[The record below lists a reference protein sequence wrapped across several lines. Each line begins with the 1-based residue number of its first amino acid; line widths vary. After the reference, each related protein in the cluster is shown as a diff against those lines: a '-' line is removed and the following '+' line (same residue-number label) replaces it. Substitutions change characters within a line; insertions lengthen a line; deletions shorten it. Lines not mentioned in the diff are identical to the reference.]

1 MVAVIQRCSKSSVT
15 VDNEIIAG
23 IESGLVVLLGVCSDD
38 SIKDVDYI
46 ANKIVSLRIFND
58 QKGKMNLSINDTSRS
73 VIIVSQFTLCANIRK
88 GSRPSFLNAAPPKI
102 GEELYKHLISSLTKS
117 GLNVQTGKFGAMM
130 DVQLV
135 NNGPAT
141 FIIDSKVWIN

>member
-1 MVAVIQRCSKSSVT
+1 MVSGIQRCSKSSVK
-15 VDNEIIAG
+15 VDNEIIAR
-23 IESGLVVLLGVCSDD
+23 IESGLIVLLGVCSDD

-73 VIIVSQFTLCANIRK
+73 VIIVSQFTLCANIKK
-88 GSRPSFLNAAPPKI
+88 GSRPSFLNAASPKI

-117 GLNVQTGKFGAMM
+117 GLDVQTGKFGAMM

-141 FIIDSKVWIN
+141 FIIDSKV

>member
-1 MVAVIQRCSKSSVT
+1 MVAVIQRCSKSSVK
-15 VDNEIIAG
+15 VDNEIIAR
-23 IESGLVVLLGVCSDD
+23 IESGLIVLLGVCSDD

-58 QKGKMNLSINDTSRS
+58 QKGKMNLSINETSRS
-73 VIIVSQFTLCANIRK
+73 VIIVSQFTLCANIKK

>member
-1 MVAVIQRCSKSSVT
+1 MVAVIQRCSKSSVK
-15 VDNEIIAG
+15 VDNEIIAR
-23 IESGLVVLLGVCSDD
+23 IESGLIVLLGVCSDD

-58 QKGKMNLSINDTSRS
+58 QKGKMNLSINETSRS
-73 VIIVSQFTLCANIRK
+73 VIIVSQFTLCANIKK

-102 GEELYKHLISSLTKS
+102 GEELYKHLLSSLTKS

-141 FIIDSKVWIN
+141 FIIDSKV

>member
-1 MVAVIQRCSKSSVT
+1 MVAVIQRCSKSSVM
-15 VDNEIIAG
+15 VDNEIIAR
-23 IESGLVVLLGVCSDD
+23 IESGLIVLLGVCSDD
-38 SIKDVDYI
+38 SIKDADYI

-58 QKGKMNLSINDTSRS
+58 QKGKMNLSINETSRS
-73 VIIVSQFTLCANIRK
+73 VIIVSQFTLCANIKK

-141 FIIDSKVWIN
+141 FIIDSKV

>member
-1 MVAVIQRCSKSSVT
+1 MIAVIQRCSKSNVT
-15 VDNEIIAG
+15 IDNEIIAR
-23 IESGLVVLLGVCSDD
+23 IESGLIVLLGVCSDD

-58 QKGKMNLSINDTSRS
+58 QKGKMNLSINETSRS
-73 VIIVSQFTLCANIRK
+73 VIIVSQFTLCANIKK

-102 GEELYKHLISSLTKS
+102 GEELYKHLVSSLTKS

-141 FIIDSKVWIN
+141 FIIDSKV

>member
-15 VDNEIIAG
+15 VDNEIIAR
-23 IESGLVVLLGVCSDD
+23 IESGLIVLLGVCSDD

-58 QKGKMNLSINDTSRS
+58 QKGKMNLSINETSRS
-73 VIIVSQFTLCANIRK
+73 VIIVSQFTLCANIKK
-88 GSRPSFLNAAPPKI
+88 GSRPSFLNAASPKI

-141 FIIDSKVWIN
+141 FIIDSKV

>member
-15 VDNEIIAG
+15 VDNEIIAR

-73 VIIVSQFTLCANIRK
+73 VIIVSQFTLCANIKK
-88 GSRPSFLNAAPPKI
+88 GSRPSFLNAASPKI

-117 GLNVQTGKFGAMM
+117 GLDVQTGKFGAMM

-141 FIIDSKVWIN
+141 FIIDSKV

>member
-1 MVAVIQRCSKSSVT
+1 MVAVIQRCSKSSVK
-15 VDNEIIAG
+15 VDNEIIAR
-23 IESGLVVLLGVCSDD
+23 IESGLIVLLGVCSDD
-38 SIKDVDYI
+38 SIIDVDYI

-58 QKGKMNLSINDTSRS
+58 QKGKMNLSINETSRS
-73 VIIVSQFTLCANIRK
+73 VIIVSQFTLCANIKK

-117 GLNVQTGKFGAMM
+117 GLEVQTGEFGAMM
-130 DVQLV
+130 DVKLV

-141 FIIDSKVWIN
+141 FIIDSKV

>member
-1 MVAVIQRCSKSSVT
+1 MVAVIQRCSKSSVK
-15 VDNEIIAG
+15 VDNEIIAR
-23 IESGLVVLLGVCSDD
+23 IESGLLVLLGVCSDD

-46 ANKIVSLRIFND
+46 ANKIVTLRIFND
-58 QKGKMNLSINDTSRS
+58 QKGKMNLSINETSRS
-73 VIIVSQFTLCANIRK
+73 VIIVSQFTLCANIKK

-141 FIIDSKVWIN
+141 FIIDSKV

>member
-1 MVAVIQRCSKSSVT
+1 MVAVIQRCSKSSVK
-15 VDNEIIAG
+15 VDNEIIAR
-23 IESGLVVLLGVCSDD
+23 IESGLIVLLGVCNDD

-58 QKGKMNLSINDTSRS
+58 QKGKMNLSINETSRS
-73 VIIVSQFTLCANIRK
+73 VIIVSQFTLCANIKK

-141 FIIDSKVWIN
+141 FIIDSKV

>member
-1 MVAVIQRCSKSSVT
+1 MVAVIQRCSKSSVK
-15 VDNEIIAG
+15 VDNEIIAR
-23 IESGLVVLLGVCSDD
+23 IESGLIVLLGVCSDD

-73 VIIVSQFTLCANIRK
+73 VIIVSQFTLCANIKK

-102 GEELYKHLISSLTKS
+102 GEELYQHLISSLTKS
-117 GLNVQTGKFGAMM
+117 GLDVQTGKFGAMM
-130 DVQLV
+130 DVQLI

-141 FIIDSKVWIN
+141 FIIDSKV

>member
-1 MVAVIQRCSKSSVT
+1 MVAVIQRCSKSSVK
-15 VDNEIIAG
+15 VDNEIIAR
-23 IESGLVVLLGVCSDD
+23 IESGLIVLLGVCRDD

-58 QKGKMNLSINDTSRS
+58 QKGKMNLSINETSRS
-73 VIIVSQFTLCANIRK
+73 VIIISQFTLCANIKK

-141 FIIDSKVWIN
+141 FIIDSKV

>member
-15 VDNEIIAG
+15 VDNEIIAR

-58 QKGKMNLSINDTSRS
+58 QKGKMNLSINETSRS
-73 VIIVSQFTLCANIRK
+73 VIIVSQFTLCANIKK

-141 FIIDSKVWIN
+141 FIIDSKV

>member
-15 VDNEIIAG
+15 VDNEIIAR
-23 IESGLVVLLGVCSDD
+23 IKSGLVVLLGVCSDD

-46 ANKIVSLRIFND
+46 AKKIVSLRIFND

-73 VIIVSQFTLCANIRK
+73 VIIVSQFTLCANIKK
-88 GSRPSFLNAAPPKI
+88 GSRPSFLNAASPKI
-102 GEELYKHLISSLTKS
+102 GEELYEHLISSLTKS
-117 GLNVQTGKFGAMM
+117 GLNVQTGKFGSMM

-135 NNGPAT
+135 NSGPAT
-141 FIIDSKVWIN
+141 FIIDSKV

>member
-1 MVAVIQRCSKSSVT
+1 MVAVIQRCSKSSVK
-15 VDNEIIAG
+15 VDNEIIAR
-23 IESGLVVLLGVCSDD
+23 IESGLIVLLGVCSDD

-46 ANKIVSLRIFND
+46 DNKIVTLRIFND
-58 QKGKMNLSINDTSRS
+58 QKGKMNLSINETSRS
-73 VIIVSQFTLCANIRK
+73 VIIVSQFTLCANIKK

-141 FIIDSKVWIN
+141 FIIDSKV

>member
-1 MVAVIQRCSKSSVT
+1 MVAVIQRCSKSSVK
-15 VDNEIIAG
+15 VDNEIIAR
-23 IESGLVVLLGVCSDD
+23 IESGLIVLLGVCSDD

-58 QKGKMNLSINDTSRS
+58 QKGKMNLSINETSRS
-73 VIIVSQFTLCANIRK
+73 VIIVSQFTLCANIKK

-141 FIIDSKVWIN
+141 FIIDSKV

>member
-15 VDNEIIAG
+15 VDNEIIAR
-23 IESGLVVLLGVCSDD
+23 IESGLIVLLGVCSDD

-58 QKGKMNLSINDTSRS
+58 QKGKMNLSINETSRS
-73 VIIVSQFTLCANIRK
+73 VIIVSQFTLCANIKK

-141 FIIDSKVWIN
+141 FIIDSKV

>member
-1 MVAVIQRCSKSSVT
+1 MVAVIQRCSKSSVK
-15 VDNEIIAG
+15 VDNEIIAR
-23 IESGLVVLLGVCSDD
+23 IESGLIVLLGVCSDD

-58 QKGKMNLSINDTSRS
+58 QKGKMNLSINETSRS
-73 VIIVSQFTLCANIRK
+73 VIIVSQFTLCANIKK

-117 GLNVQTGKFGAMM
+117 GLNVQTGKFGSMM

-141 FIIDSKVWIN
+141 FIIDSKV

>member
-1 MVAVIQRCSKSSVT
+1 MVAVIQRCSKSSVK
-15 VDNEIIAG
+15 VDNEIIAR
-23 IESGLVVLLGVCSDD
+23 IESGLIVLLGVCSDD

-58 QKGKMNLSINDTSRS
+58 QKGKMNLSINETSRS
-73 VIIVSQFTLCANIRK
+73 VIIVSQFTLCANIKK
-88 GSRPSFLNAAPPKI
+88 GSRPSFLNAASPKI

-141 FIIDSKVWIN
+141 FIIDSKV

>member
-1 MVAVIQRCSKSSVT
+1 MVAVIQRCSKSSVK
-15 VDNEIIAG
+15 VDNEIIAK
-23 IESGLVVLLGVCSDD
+23 IESGLIVLLGVCSDD

-58 QKGKMNLSINDTSRS
+58 QKGKMNLSINETSRS
-73 VIIVSQFTLCANIRK
+73 VIIVSQFTLCANIKK

-117 GLNVQTGKFGAMM
+117 GLNVQTGKFGSMM

-141 FIIDSKVWIN
+141 FIIDSKV

>member
-15 VDNEIIAG
+15 VDNEIIAR
-23 IESGLVVLLGVCSDD
+23 IESGLIVLLGVCSDD

-73 VIIVSQFTLCANIRK
+73 VIIVSQFTLCANIKK
-88 GSRPSFLNAAPPKI
+88 GSRPSFLNSASPKI
-102 GEELYKHLISSLTKS
+102 GEELYEHLISSLTKS

-141 FIIDSKVWIN
+141 FIIDSKV

>member
-1 MVAVIQRCSKSSVT
+1 MVAVIQRCSKSSVK
-15 VDNEIIAG
+15 VDNEIIAR
-23 IESGLVVLLGVCSDD
+23 IESGLIVLLGVCSAD

-46 ANKIVSLRIFND
+46 AKKIVSLRIFND

-73 VIIVSQFTLCANIRK
+73 VLIVSQFTLCANIKK
-88 GSRPSFLNAAPPKI
+88 GSRPSFLNAASPKI

-117 GLNVQTGKFGAMM
+117 GLDVQTGKFGAMM

-141 FIIDSKVWIN
+141 FIIDSKV

>member
-1 MVAVIQRCSKSSVT
+1 MVAVIQRCSKSSVK
-15 VDNEIIAG
+15 VDNEIIAR
-23 IESGLVVLLGVCSDD
+23 IESGLIVLLGVCSDD

-58 QKGKMNLSINDTSRS
+58 QKGKMNLSINETSRS
-73 VIIVSQFTLCANIRK
+73 VIIASQFTLCANIKK

-141 FIIDSKVWIN
+141 FIIDSKV

>member
-1 MVAVIQRCSKSSVT
+1 MVAVIQRCSKSSVK
-15 VDNEIIAG
+15 VDNEIIAR
-23 IESGLVVLLGVCSDD
+23 IESGLIVLLGVCSDD
-38 SIKDVDYI
+38 SIKDVDHI
-46 ANKIVSLRIFND
+46 ANKIVTLRIFND
-58 QKGKMNLSINDTSRS
+58 QKGKMNLSINETSRS
-73 VIIVSQFTLCANIRK
+73 VIIVSQFTLCANIKK

-102 GEELYKHLISSLTKS
+102 GEKLYKHLLSSLTKS

-141 FIIDSKVWIN
+141 FIIDSKV

>member
-1 MVAVIQRCSKSSVT
+1 MVAVIQRCSKSSVK
-15 VDNEIIAG
+15 VDNEIIAR
-23 IESGLVVLLGVCSDD
+23 IESGLIVLLGVCSDD

-73 VIIVSQFTLCANIRK
+73 VIIVSQFTLCANIKK

-141 FIIDSKVWIN
+141 FIIDSKV

>member
-15 VDNEIIAG
+15 VDNEIIAR
-23 IESGLVVLLGVCSDD
+23 IESGLIVLLGVCSDD

-58 QKGKMNLSINDTSRS
+58 QKGKMNLSINETSRS
-73 VIIVSQFTLCANIRK
+73 VIIVSQFTLCANIKK

-117 GLNVQTGKFGAMM
+117 GLNVQTGKFGSMM

-141 FIIDSKVWIN
+141 FIIDSKV

>member
-1 MVAVIQRCSKSSVT
+1 MVAVIQRCSKSSVK
-15 VDNEIIAG
+15 VDNEIIAR
-23 IESGLVVLLGVCSDD
+23 IESGLIVLLGVCSDD

-73 VIIVSQFTLCANIRK
+73 VIIVSQFTLCANIKK
-88 GSRPSFLNAAPPKI
+88 GSRPSFLNAASPKI

-117 GLNVQTGKFGAMM
+117 GLDVQTGKFGAMM

-141 FIIDSKVWIN
+141 FIIDSKV

>member
-1 MVAVIQRCSKSSVT
+1 MVAVIQRCSKSSVK
-15 VDNEIIAG
+15 VDNEIIAR
-23 IESGLVVLLGVCSDD
+23 IESGLIVLLGVCSDD

-73 VIIVSQFTLCANIRK
+73 VIIVSQFTLCANIKK
-88 GSRPSFLNAAPPKI
+88 GSRPSFLNAAAPKI
-102 GEELYKHLISSLTKS
+102 GEKLYKHLISSLTKS
-117 GLNVQTGKFGAMM
+117 GLDVQTGKFGAMM

-141 FIIDSKVWIN
+141 FIIDSKV

>member
-1 MVAVIQRCSKSSVT
+1 MVAVIQRCSKSSVA
-15 VDNEIIAG
+15 VDDEIIAQ
-23 IESGLVVLLGVCSDD
+23 IESGLVVLLGVCNDD

-73 VIIVSQFTLCANIRK
+73 VIIVSQFTLCANIKK
-88 GSRPSFLNAAPPKI
+88 GSRPSFLNAASPKI

-117 GLNVQTGKFGAMM
+117 GLNVQTGKFGSMM

-141 FIIDSKVWIN
+141 FIIDSKV

>member
-1 MVAVIQRCSKSSVT
+1 MVAVIQRCSKSSVK
-15 VDNEIIAG
+15 VDNEIIAR
-23 IESGLVVLLGVCSDD
+23 IESGLIVLLGVCSDD
-38 SIKDVDYI
+38 SIKDVDFI

-58 QKGKMNLSINDTSRS
+58 QKGKMNLSINETGRS
-73 VIIVSQFTLCANIRK
+73 VIIVSQFTLCANIKK

-141 FIIDSKVWIN
+141 FIIDSKV

>member
-1 MVAVIQRCSKSSVT
+1 MVAVIQRCSKSSVK
-15 VDNEIIAG
+15 VDNEIIAR
-23 IESGLVVLLGVCSDD
+23 IESGLIVLLGVCSDD
-38 SIKDVDYI
+38 SIKDVDYVSK
-46 ANKIVSLRIFND
+46 KIVSLRILND
-58 QKGKMNLSINDTSRS
+58 QKGKMNLSINETSRS
-73 VIIVSQFTLCANIRK
+73 VIIVSQFTLCANIKK

-141 FIIDSKVWIN
+141 FIIDSKV

>member
-1 MVAVIQRCSKSSVT
+1 MIAVIQRCSKSSVK
-15 VDNEIIAG
+15 VDNEIIAR
-23 IESGLVVLLGVCSDD
+23 IESGLIVLLGVCSDD

-58 QKGKMNLSINDTSRS
+58 QKGKMNLSINETSRS
-73 VIIVSQFTLCANIRK
+73 VIIVSQFTLCANIKK

-141 FIIDSKVWIN
+141 FIIDSKV